1 MKLIIHHPVVCPAFP
16 SHNVVRIHYR
26 DHRHRR
32 NSRFRRHR
40 RRRHRRRRHR
50 RRRRP
55 RLRRRQGQLVLGSA
69 FVRVSRF

>member
-16 SHNVVRIHYR
+16 RHIVVRFRYR
-26 DHRHRR
+26 DYRHRR
-32 NSRFRRHR
+32 NSRLRRHR
-40 RRRHRRRRHR
+40 RRRRRRRC
-50 RRRRP
+50 RRP